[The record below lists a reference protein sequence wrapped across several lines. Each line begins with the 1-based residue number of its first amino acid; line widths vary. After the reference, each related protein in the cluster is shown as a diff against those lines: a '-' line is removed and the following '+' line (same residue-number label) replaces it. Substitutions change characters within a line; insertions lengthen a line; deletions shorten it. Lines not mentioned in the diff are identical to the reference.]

1 MAELDSIKI
10 KRNLTALV
18 EFSRIINSSFDLD
31 FILNNTLLTCLGKFL
46 ATRGIIALKEKNEMV
61 IKVSKG
67 IPQYVI
73 SEFPNYTFDED
84 FNQGKLAD
92 FYSKAKI
99 KLCERITS
107 SSDTLGFLCLG
118 DKLNGANYSEDD
130 KDFLKTILNI
140 AATAIQNSL
149 IVEELKELNRELDS
163 KIQRLNSLF
172 ELSKEFGLFSDTK
185 KIQRLLI
192 LSLMGQF
199 LVSKYAILSLN
210 DSELQIIDSKYNT
223 DELNSKIKVIDF
235 LHIDSP
241 VKSEMIQKAFPELD
255 QMGVNLIVP
264 MKIQNKI
271 KGLILLGKRVNNI
284 DFTDSDIEFI
294 YSVGSLAIISLEN
307 RRLLQEEIEKQKL
320 EEEIELARQIQ
331 QNLLPWEIPKSEIFE
346 ISAINLPSKQVGGD
360 YFDVMKLDKDKI
372 LVSIADVSGKGIP
385 ASLLMANLQAF
396 IKLIIQQE
404 FELDKATATIND
416 LLTQNT
422 SDGRFI
428 TFFWGILDEKE
439 KSFTYVNAGHNP
451 PILIREDKIIRL
463 SEGGIILGVMKT
475 IITYNKNK
483 ISLQSGD
490 MIVLF
495 TDGVSEA
502 MNTNSEEFGEDKLED
517 LCKNLSTLSA
527 QTALEFIKK
536 EVESFTHGA
545 PQSDDL
551 TLMVI
556 KIM

>member
-46 ATRGIIALKEKNEMV
+46 ATRGIIVLKEKNKMV

-67 IPQYVI
+67 IPQTII
-73 SEFPNYTFDED
+73 SEFQNCNYYED
-84 FNQGKLAD
+84 FNEEKLAD
-92 FYSKAKI
+92 FYSQAKI
-99 KLCERITS
+99 KVCEKITS

-118 DKLNGANYSEDD
+118 DKLNGTEYSEDD
-130 KDFLKTILNI
+130 RDFLKTILNI

-149 IVEELKELNRELDS
+149 IVEELKDLNRELDS

-210 DSELQIIDSKYNT
+210 DSEVQIIDSKYNNE
-223 DELNSKIKVIDF
+223 ELHKKIKAIDYS
-235 LHIDSP
+235 HIDSP
-241 VKSEMIQKAFPELD
+241 VKSEMIQKAYPELD
-255 QMGVNLIVP
+255 QLGVSLIVP
-264 MKIQNKI
+264 MKIQNKT
-271 KGLILLGKRVNNI
+271 KGLILLGKRINNI

-331 QNLLPWEIPKSEIFE
+331 QNLLPSEIPKSEIFE

-360 YFDVMKLDKDKI
+360 YFDVMKLEKDKI

-428 TFFWGILDEKE
+428 TFFWGIMDEKE

-451 PILIREDKIIRL
+451 PILIRNGKIIRL

-475 IITYNKNK
+475 IIPYNKNK

-490 MIVLF
+490 TIVLF

-527 QTALEFIKK
+527 QTALESIRK
-536 EVESFTHGA
+536 EVESFTDGA

-556 KIM
+556 KII